1 MVLLHGKPALQA
13 PETKGSQRQ
22 VPAPP
27 HVLAQSRE
35 HRRRQNEQRLAHADP
50 WLLLDLVFCTSI
62 GTLINADNLKRDLAR
77 LATIA
82 GVPRIRVHALRH
94 TYATLAI
101 ADAEDGADMVAVSKN
116 LGHARTSIT
125 MDIYSHA
132 LPQQRRDVVDKLG
145 ARLFRGIG
153 DAAGEGR

>member
-1 MVLLHGKPALQA
+1 MQVHIEYQA
-13 PETKGSQRQ
+13 
-22 VPAPP
+22 AP
-27 HVLAQSRE
+27 R
-35 HRRRQNEQRLAHADP
+35 
-50 WLLLDLVFCTSI
+50 
-62 GTLINADNLKRDLAR
+62 
-77 LATIA
+77 A
-82 GVPRIRVHALRH
+82 GHLALRH

-145 ARLFRGIG
+145 ARLCRGAG
-153 DAAGEGR
+153 DAVGEER